1 MPKDSAPP
9 SIARAVWFAAVLSL
23 LVTAI
28 RLWGEQEGWAPA
40 IFSPQPGG
48 GMSPLGIAWLVIPF
62 GFVFGRRLAAN
73 GHRPVSTKKA
83 LLYPLLAFALTIGVF
98 AASFQL
104 DIEWRPRAI
113 VTNVASVLIGLLA
126 FAAWRRC
133 WFVLAFYGVLARLPV
148 IVVQYVSVERGWN
161 NHFAKGPPNFD
172 PADALFLLT
181 IAQSTFWPFAFTTIV
196 GGFFAALGALTVRR
210 G

>member
-9 SIARAVWFAAVLSL
+9 SIARAVFFAAFLSL
-23 LVTAI
+23 LVTAV

-40 IFSPQPGG
+40 VFSTEPGG
-48 GMSPLGIAWLVIPF
+48 GMSPLGISWLVIPF

-98 AASFQL
+98 AASFQI
-104 DIEWRPRAI
+104 DMAWRTRAI
-113 VTNVASVLIGLLA
+113 ASNTTVALLGLLV
-126 FAAWRRC
+126 FIAWRRC
-133 WFVLAFYGVLARLPV
+133 WFVLAFYGVLARIPV
-148 IVVQYVSVERGWN
+148 IVAQYVSVERGWN
-161 NHFAKGPPNFD
+161 NHFAKGPPKSD
-172 PADALFLLT
+172 PADVLFLLT
-181 IAQSTFWPFAFTTIV
+181 LAQSTFWPFAFTTMV

-210 G
+210 S